1 MTQVHILSLPP
12 SIVLYP
18 IQIHIL
24 LLLLYYTTPTTIY
37 TPLRF
42 VFYKVL
48 LHYYSTPTT
57 IYIPLRFTFYYYYIL
72 TIILLLPSIPHSD
85 PRFITTSLLYYT
97 PTTIY
102 TPLRFT
108 FYYYYILIT
117 TYFINILL
125 LPPSIPH
132 SDSRFIT
139 TITILYYYYTT
150 NTHPIQPMVLTPYTI
165 YNGTPTQRQLD
176 GTSFIQHSIQWN
188 TNWMVLSSYNIVYNG
203 IPTRWY

>member
-42 VFYKVL
+42 TFYKVL

-85 PRFITTSLLYYT
+85 PRFITTSLLT
-97 PTTIY
+97 
-102 TPLRFT
+102 
-108 FYYYYILIT
+108 
-117 TYFINILL
+117 ILL

-139 TITILYYYYTT
+139 TTTILYYYTT
-150 NTHPIQPMVLTPYTI
+150 NTHPIQPM
-165 YNGTPTQRQLD
+165 
-176 GTSFIQHSIQWN
+176 QW
-188 TNWMVLSSYNIVYNG
+188 Y
-203 IPTRWY
+203 

>member
-42 VFYKVL
+42 TFYKVL
-48 LHYYSTPTT
+48 FHYYSTPTT

-85 PRFITTSLLYYT
+85 PRFITTSLLYYSFHHLY
-97 PTTIY
+97 PTQIHV
-102 TPLRFT
+102 
-108 FYYYYILIT
+108 
-117 TYFINILL
+117 LL
-125 LPPSIPH
+125 L
-132 SDSRFIT
+132 
-139 TITILYYYYTT
+139 LLQYYTT
-150 NTHPIQPMVLTPYTI
+150 NTNPIQPMVLTPCTI

-203 IPTRWY
+203 ILTRWYYHHTT

>member
-24 LLLLYYTTPTTIY
+24 LLLLYYTTPTSIY

-42 VFYKVL
+42 TFYKVL

-85 PRFITTSLLYYT
+85 PRFITTSLLYYSFHHLY
-97 PTTIY
+97 PTQIHV
-102 TPLRFT
+102 
-108 FYYYYILIT
+108 
-117 TYFINILL
+117 LL
-125 LPPSIPH
+125 LLQQYY
-132 SDSRFIT
+132 
-139 TITILYYYYTT
+139 ITILPT
-150 NTHPIQPMVLTPYTI
+150 PIQYNQCNGINTIHNIQWYT
-165 YNGTPTQRQLD
+165 YPTPT
-176 GTSFIQHSIQWN
+176 G
-188 TNWMVLSSYNIVYNG
+188 
-203 IPTRWY
+203 WY

>member
-42 VFYKVL
+42 TFYKVL

-57 IYIPLRFTFYYYYIL
+57 ICIPLRFTFHYYYIL

-108 FYYYYILIT
+108 FYYYYSIT
-117 TYFINILL
+117 ILL
-125 LPPSIPH
+125 LLPSIPH

-139 TITILYYYYTT
+139 TTTILYYYTT
-150 NTHPIQPMVLTPYTI
+150 NTTNGINTIHNIQWYT
-165 YNGTPTQRQLD
+165 YPTPT
-176 GTSFIQHSIQWN
+176 G
-188 TNWMVLSSYNIVYNG
+188 
-203 IPTRWY
+203 WYYHHTT

>member
-42 VFYKVL
+42 TFYKVL

-108 FYYYYILIT
+108 FYYYYYILHYYT
-117 TYFINILL
+117 TSTTIYTPLRFTFYYYFITILL
-125 LPPSIPH
+125 LPPSISL

-139 TITILYYYYTT
+139 T
-150 NTHPIQPMVLTPYTI
+150 
-165 YNGTPTQRQLD
+165 
-176 GTSFIQHSIQWN
+176 TS
-188 TNWMVLSSYNIVYNG
+188 LL
-203 IPTRWY
+203 